1 MFKHFNDEQKNIYE
15 FRAHKT
21 YTLNQSN
28 LTRYHFLS
36 ASNNSTSA
44 SYYHFA
50 RINFYL
56 SGSDLVGSNP
66 KFISYCWIRIKFR
79 IRTY

>member
-1 MFKHFNDEQKNIYE
+1 MFKYFNDEQKNIYE

-21 YTLNQSN
+21 YTLNQSD
-28 LTRYHFLS
+28 LTRYQFLS

-56 SGSDLVGSNP
+56 SGSDLASSNS
-66 KFISYCWIRIKFR
+66 KFN
-79 IRTY
+79 TYPTIGNKS